1 MLHEPETGDSLMAFA
16 DNIALL
22 RDPGDNAI
30 APSIYDDLLSDYDS
44 QVSLAEGA
52 GAKVAEY
59 EAMVAE
65 LTALEPKAGEEARLK
80 TLNPGDPVAVEAGL
94 TAWTAANPTPQA
106 TLADVVAQAASADVE
121 TNSAAVAARRM
132 GMPVIATAPSTS

>member
-1 MLHEPETGDSLMAFA
+1 MAFA

-22 RDPGDNAI
+22 RDPGDNAL

-65 LTALEPKAGEEARLK
+65 LTETVARLK
-80 TLNPGDPVAVEAGL
+80 SHNYDLLMQIGTTPDETPDD
-94 TAWTAANPTPQA
+94 TPDDAAEESGGVDD
-106 TLADVVAQAASADVE
+106 LF
-121 TNSAAVAARRM
+121 
-132 GMPVIATAPSTS
+132 TSEDD